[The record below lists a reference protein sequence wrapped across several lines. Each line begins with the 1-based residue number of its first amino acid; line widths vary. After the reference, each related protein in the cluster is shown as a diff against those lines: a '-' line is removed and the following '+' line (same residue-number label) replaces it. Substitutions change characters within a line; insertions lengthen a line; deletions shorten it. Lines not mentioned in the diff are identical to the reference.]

1 MSNDVKV
8 VLTVLLL
15 VCFAKLC
22 GCTAAVDSAPIDDL
36 DVAAGDG
43 ELGKPDLEISN
54 VRSKPVDDLEQSDQ
68 VDAGDGELGD
78 AEVLPDAQD
87 DAGDELG
94 DAEVLPDA
102 QGDAGDELGDAE
114 VLPDAQGDAG
124 DGDECDI
131 AGDWHL
137 NATFSVLCFNSNT
150 GFEVTISDQEST
162 CPTVLGRELKLDDS
176 NLGLYEGSIT
186 YELNLNESGQLVG
199 TASASGTLTNSTFGT
214 MQCDTD
220 GTVIGIR
227 N

>member
-78 AEVLPDAQD
+78 AEVLPDAQ
-87 DAGDELG
+87 GN
-94 DAEVLPDA
+94 
-102 QGDAGDELGDAE
+102 AGDELGDAE

>member
-1 MSNDVKV
+1 MSNEVKV

-22 GCTAAVDSAPIDDL
+22 GCSAAIDSAPIDDL
-36 DVAAGDG
+36 DGAAGDG

-54 VRSKPVDDLEQSDQ
+54 VRLNPVDDLERF
-68 VDAGDGELGD
+68 
-78 AEVLPDAQD
+78 
-87 DAGDELG
+87 
-94 DAEVLPDA
+94 A

-150 GFEVTISDQEST
+150 GFELTISDQEST
-162 CPTVLGRELKLDDS
+162 CPTVLGRELNLDDS